1 MKKLS
6 LLGLLTLFGCNQQ
19 NTPTPDPNNNQPH
32 QNFEKTPEIAKELK
46 AQPTIDDQFALLYR
60 KFDYTLDR
68 SDSLTGRDEN
78 KDGIRDDIEA
88 FINALEV
95 SEPVR
100 DALKQNARYSQKNLY
115 YDWSEKTEA
124 NIYKAMKIGFEYEKV
139 IACKDFVGIPVD
151 DSIDTSKTIRALTY
165 NTKAR
170 TIAYLAYNHL
180 QDGSVSTSLPAE
192 EQYCE

>member
-1 MKKLS
+1 MKKIS
-6 LLGLLTLFGCNQQ
+6 LLALLVLSGCNQQ
-19 NTPTPDPNNNQPH
+19 NTTPSEPNHNH
-32 QNFEKTPEIAKELK
+32 QHQSFKKTPKLVEELK

-68 SDSLTGRDEN
+68 SDALTGRDEN

-100 DALKQNARYSQKNLY
+100 SALKQNARYSQKNLY
-115 YDWSEKTEA
+115 HDWSEKTEA
-124 NIYKAMKIGFEYEKV
+124 NIDKAMAIGDEYDKV

-151 DSIDTSKTIRALTY
+151 DLIETSKTIRALTY

-170 TIAYLAYNHL
+170 TMAYLAYNHL
-180 QDGSVSTSLPAE
+180 QDGAVSTSLPAE
-192 EQYCE
+192 EKYCE

>member
-1 MKKLS
+1 MACLLS
-6 LLGLLTLFGCNQQ
+6 LAVTSKTLRLQTQITIN
-19 NTPTPDPNNNQPH
+19 H
-32 QNFEKTPEIAKELK
+32 AKVLKKTPEIAKELK

>member
-1 MKKLS
+1 SFK
-6 LLGLLTLFGCNQQ
+6 
-19 NTPTPDPNNNQPH
+19 
-32 QNFEKTPEIAKELK
+32 KTPEIAKELK

>member
-6 LLGLLTLFGCNQQ
+6 LLGLLILFGCNQQ
-19 NTPTPDPNNNQPH
+19 NTPTPDPNHNQPH
-32 QNFEKTPEIAKELK
+32 QSFKKTPEIAKELK

-124 NIYKAMKIGFEYEKV
+124 NIYKAMKIGFEYEKSH
-139 IACKDFVGIPVD
+139 C
-151 DSIDTSKTIRALTY
+151 
-165 NTKAR
+165 
-170 TIAYLAYNHL
+170 L
-180 QDGSVSTSLPAE
+180 QGFCRYPSR
-192 EQYCE
+192 